1 MSAGKHT
8 SSEKP
13 PDSELLKKDGS
24 YLSCLVEDM
33 LREMGITNY
42 DSRTTHL
49 LVDILQRESLGL
61 LNDAQEQTENR
72 ISQEKKRLLQDTKLG
87 ASLPKL
93 SVRVSE
99 EDAQIACQQYI
110 SRGVGTSSFLQDIKD
125 MQRHANNVRLGV
137 KTISLPPSKQ
147 SRGFLAALRSSE
159 AGNTG
164 FFPTGTPPHLPEN
177 IAFNTLLPTWDVSV
191 KKDKQN

>member
-1 MSAGKHT
+1 MAATKT
-8 SSEKP
+8 VLTEKAP
-13 PDSELLKKDGS
+13 EAELLRKDGS

-33 LREMGITNY
+33 LEEMGVTNY

-61 LNDAQEQTENR
+61 LKDAQEQSENR
-72 ISQEKKRLLQDTKLG
+72 ISKEKMRLLQDSGKHGST
-87 ASLPKL
+87 LPKL

-99 EDAQIACQQYI
+99 EDAQLACQQYI
-110 SRGVGTSSFLQDIKD
+110 SRGVARSSFLQDIKE
-125 MQRHANNVRLGV
+125 MQRYANSVRLGV

-159 AGNTG
+159 AGNMG
-164 FFPTGTPPHLPEN
+164 FFPTGAPPHLPEN
-177 IAFNTLLPTWDVSV
+177 IALNTLMPTWDVTV
-191 KKDKQN
+191 KKEK